1 MTALFIS
8 DLHLTPDCEA
18 TSRCFEGFLRNVP
31 VAGDSLYVL
40 GDLFEYWAGDDDI
53 DAPFHRRI
61 LGAFAAIAGRGIAL
75 YWIPGNRDFLAGAE
89 FLLQARMTPLSE
101 PSVFAFNGV
110 STVLLHGDTL
120 CTDDHAY
127 QSFRTEVRS
136 ARWQREFLA
145 RPLAQRRAEIEIM
158 RQRSAI
164 AKAGKAA
171 TIMDVNASAV
181 AQLFNDTGATR
192 MIHGHTHRPAR
203 HDYMMFGRQTRR
215 WVLPAWDA
223 SSTGGPGYLRVDAT
237 GGEMIYLP

>member
-8 DLHLTPDCEA
+8 DLHLTPEREA
-18 TSRCFEGFLRNVP
+18 TSRCFEEFLRNVP
-31 VAGDSLYVL
+31 VTGDSLYVL

-61 LGAFAAIAGRGIAL
+61 LGAFAAVAGRGIAL
-75 YWIPGNRDFLAGAE
+75 YWIPGNRDFLAGTE
-89 FLLQARMTPLSE
+89 FVLQARMTPMSE
-101 PSVFAFNGV
+101 PSVFALNGV
-110 STVLLHGDTL
+110 STVLLHGDAL

-136 ARWQREFLA
+136 ARWRREFLA
-145 RPLAQRRAEIEIM
+145 RPLAERRAEIEIM

-181 AQLFNDTGATR
+181 AKLFNDTGADR

-223 SSTGGPGYLRVDAT
+223 SSAGGPGYLRVDAT
-237 GGEMIYLP
+237 GAEMIYLS